1 MYAAYLARFLLPQ
14 SISQYL
20 NYVGLLH
27 REMGFPNPLTDN
39 WVLSSVLTGIHRILG
54 TPPMPRLP
62 MTVNILRRIR
72 SRLNLN
78 SSRHASFWAICLTAF
93 FGLFRKSH
101 LLPVSVSAFDP
112 KRQFLR
118 SDFVF
123 KDCVVYIHVRW
134 SRTIQLGQRTILI
147 PLVSQP
153 QSVLCPVAAISQAF
167 ALTPGGTQDTQV
179 FCFRSST
186 SATLSVFTYKAFMS
200 FMKQILVELGLPS
213 HQYGTHSFRRGGA
226 SFALQAGVPLD
237 VISLMGD
244 WKSDA
249 MYLYLHMPLSQ
260 RISAQRAIASHLP

>member
-1 MYAAYLARFLLPQ
+1 MRPFGPFVLLPFLDCFGKVIFYLFQ
-14 SISQYL
+14 SL
-20 NYVGLLH
+20 
-27 REMGFPNPLTDN
+27 PL
-39 WVLSSVLTGIHRILG
+39 
-54 TPPMPRLP
+54 
-62 MTVNILRRIR
+62 IR
-72 SRLNLN
+72 
-78 SSRHASFWAICLTAF
+78 
-93 FGLFRKSH
+93 K
-101 LLPVSVSAFDP
+101 
-112 KRQFLR
+112 QFLR

-134 SRTIQLGQRTILI
+134 SKTIQLGQRTILI

-153 QSVLCPVAAISQAF
+153 QSVLCPVAAIYQAF
-167 ALTPGGTQDTQV
+167 ALTPGATQDTQV

-260 RISAQRAIASHLP
+260 RISTQRAIASHLP